1 MGPLPNTHVTCHTW
15 HVTHHMSHINIF
27 CSPIQV
33 GCLKVCIQ
41 CIPRTIVY
49 VMRIIHWHVGLLWA
63 LAGGQW
69 EDRDWHFSL
78 PQLTSEFRSSP
89 CLGSSRLLARKF
101 EIWTEEFFLSDK
113 ILFSHD
119 RRCISQY
126 PAINHQQI
134 EAHLVGVQVGLRIL
148 PTGFQ
153 GWRRQVNLIRKVPS
167 PRREESVWS
176 VWFIPEYRTRIPFQ
190 AEMITQRIVMITK
203 YNFNLSDCQIGSA
216 EPGAGTLLL
225 SSSRP
230 HHLTTSPPDLYTLHS
245 VWNSKIIIM
254 TRSNNSIIYQD
265 KRKMHFSV
273 WNVLL
278 LSERLSAEYRAGW
291 AG

>member
-63 LAGGQW
+63 PAGGQW

-78 PQLTSEFRSSP
+78 PRLTSEFRSSP

-101 EIWTEEFFLSDK
+101 EIWTEEIFLSDK

-119 RRCISQY
+119 RRSEVRQSVSPQSIT
-126 PAINHQQI
+126 NK
-134 EAHLVGVQVGLRIL
+134 LKLIL
-148 PTGFQ
+148 EN
-153 GWRRQVNLIRKVPS
+153 NLNYCKMS
-167 PRREESVWS
+167 ELNW
-176 VWFIPEYRTRIPFQ
+176 
-190 AEMITQRIVMITK
+190 
-203 YNFNLSDCQIGSA
+203 
-216 EPGAGTLLL
+216 LL
-225 SSSRP
+225 
-230 HHLTTSPPDLYTLHS
+230 
-245 VWNSKIIIM
+245 
-254 TRSNNSIIYQD
+254 
-265 KRKMHFSV
+265 F
-273 WNVLL
+273 VL
-278 LSERLSAEYRAGW
+278 
-291 AG
+291 

>member
-1 MGPLPNTHVTCHTW
+1 
-15 HVTHHMSHINIF
+15 MSHINIF

-63 LAGGQW
+63 PAGGQW

-78 PQLTSEFRSSP
+78 PRLTSEFRSSP
-89 CLGSSRLLARKF
+89 CLNSSRRLLARKF

-113 ILFSHD
+113 ISFSHD

-126 PAINHQQI
+126 PTIKI
-134 EAHLVGVQVGLRIL
+134 EAHVVGVQVGLRIL

-203 YNFNLSDCQIGSA
+203 YNFNLSDCEMGSA
-216 EPGAGTLLL
+216 KPGTLLL
-225 SSSRP
+225 SSSP
-230 HHLTTSPPDLYTLHS
+230 NHHLTSIHYTLPEIA
-245 VWNSKIIIM
+245 K
-254 TRSNNSIIYQD
+254 
-265 KRKMHFSV
+265 
-273 WNVLL
+273 
-278 LSERLSAEYRAGW
+278 
-291 AG
+291 

>member
-1 MGPLPNTHVTCHTW
+1 MPFSNFSHNCSIWTKLVSKHIRIYSAVHWNHHLIPTWHVT

-63 LAGGQW
+63 PAGGQW

-78 PQLTSEFRSSP
+78 PRLTSEFRSSP

-101 EIWTEEFFLSDK
+101 EIWTEEFFLLDK
-113 ILFSHD
+113 ISYSHD

-153 GWRRQVNLIRKVPS
+153 GWFDNIRKVLS
-167 PRREESVWS
+167 QSQSV
-176 VWFIPEYRTRIPFQ
+176 P
-190 AEMITQRIVMITK
+190 
-203 YNFNLSDCQIGSA
+203 
-216 EPGAGTLLL
+216 
-225 SSSRP
+225 
-230 HHLTTSPPDLYTLHS
+230 
-245 VWNSKIIIM
+245 
-254 TRSNNSIIYQD
+254 
-265 KRKMHFSV
+265 
-273 WNVLL
+273 
-278 LSERLSAEYRAGW
+278 
-291 AG
+291 